1 MRYDFD
7 FAVAGGGPAG
17 TSAAISLAQR
27 GRSVV
32 LFERETFPRFH
43 IGESLL
49 STANDAFAALGIAER
64 MEAARFP
71 VKWGARLITHDGAAG
86 RGVNFASVTEV
97 RKPQTIHVPR
107 AEFDRILM
115 DRAREAGVDVRE
127 AHRVT
132 SCDFTADGAMVGFAN
147 DADANDAEKG
157 RVQVRA
163 IVDATGR
170 QGLIA
175 RKYDLRTDEPR
186 LANIAIYAHYSGVPL
201 LEGDRPND
209 IRIVARSD
217 SGWFWLIPI
226 SAELMSVGVVLPKA
240 LFQQMPPLSNEE
252 RLDSAIADTPAVAE
266 LMHNARREW
275 PVRVEKDFS
284 YRASKYAGDR
294 WLLAG
299 DAGSF
304 LDPVFSTGVSI
315 AMESGIE
322 AAVAL
327 DRALAR
333 NDFSARQFARFSRR
347 QRRRYE
353 TFRRFVV
360 GFYTPQFRDLF
371 FDPEPPRAIFRAV
384 VTVLAGK
391 WDAGLRTRI
400 LNRLF
405 FALVAVQK
413 RVALARARFRRDAE
427 AGYP

>member
-1 MRYDFD
+1 
-7 FAVAGGGPAG
+7 V
-17 TSAAISLAQR
+17 QR
-27 GRSVV
+27 
-32 LFERETFPRFH
+32 
-43 IGESLL
+43 
-49 STANDAFAALGIAER
+49 
-64 MEAARFP
+64 
-71 VKWGARLITHDGAAG
+71 
-86 RGVNFASVTEV
+86 
-97 RKPQTIHVPR
+97 PQTIHVPR

-115 DRAREAGVDVRE
+115 DRAREVGVDVRE

-132 SCDFTADGAMVGFAN
+132 ACDFAADGVSVGFAG
-147 DADANDAEKG
+147 DAGEG

-163 IVDATGR
+163 MVDATGR
-170 QGLIA
+170 QGLLA
-175 RKYDLRTDEPR
+175 RKFDLRADEPR

-201 LEGDRPND
+201 LDDDRPND

-226 SAELMSVGVVLPKA
+226 SAELMSVGVVLPTA
-240 LFQQMPPLSNEE
+240 LFQQMPPTSNEE
-252 RLDSAIADTPAVAE
+252 RLDAAIADTPAVAE
-266 LMHNARREW
+266 LMSRARREW

-284 YRASKYAGDR
+284 YRASAYAGHR

-322 AAVAL
+322 AAAAL
-327 DRALAR
+327 DRAMALG
-333 NDFSARQFARFSRR
+333 DFSARQFARFSRR

-384 VTVLAGK
+384 VTVLAGR

-400 LNRLF
+400 LNRAF
-405 FALVAVQK
+405 FALVAIQK
-413 RVALARARFRRDAE
+413 RIALARKRFRRDAE